1 LTPKL
6 LSREET
12 TMPDGIYR
20 HKTRPLAVWV
30 EGDYYYVITDGLVDF
45 NTKHQIDFGPEMSE
59 YIKEHYVYTP
69 FA

>member
-1 LTPKL
+1 
-6 LSREET
+6 
-12 TMPDGIYR
+12 
-20 HKTRPLAVWV
+20 LAAWV

-45 NTKHQIDFGPEMSE
+45 NTKHQIDFGPEMLE